1 MHRRCSG
8 WDEDNSMVA
17 QSRDA
22 RQTRRFAMKIEIH
35 VALLGLGLL
44 AGCSAP
50 PPPPAPV
57 VAPIASSVSGTVMLR
72 DPRELSLQ
80 ARVELRVVDVATPA
94 VPLAQTVIP
103 NANRSPVSFN
113 VPINPTQVDPKRTY
127 AVDAVL
133 IDGDRRYLP
142 VLQYPV
148 LTNRAPSRV
157 DIIVAPEPTPAEK
170 LFDAYKKAYAQVGT
184 MKQISGSSMGETS
197 STAWDAFVSNGKVH
211 VVREITDLDND
222 KGRITLKMAYQND
235 KPWVVVKEESA
246 AGASRPFATSKVGWD
261 EGGQLVLKEH
271 FANGQLSDVSADE
284 AKALYN
290 QAQQIFN
297 MAQAN
302 APKK

>member
-1 MHRRCSG
+1 
-8 WDEDNSMVA
+8 
-17 QSRDA
+17 
-22 RQTRRFAMKIEIH
+22 MKTKNPI
-35 VALLGLGLL
+35 ALLGLSLL

-50 PPPPAPV
+50 PPPPPPA

-72 DPRELSLQ
+72 EPRELSYQ
-80 ARVELRVVDVATPA
+80 ARVELRVIDVATPA
-94 VPLAQTVIP
+94 APLAQTVIP
-103 NANRSPVSFN
+103 NASRPPVSFN
-113 VPINPTQVDPKRTY
+113 VPIDAAKVDPKRTY
-127 AVDAVL
+127 SVDAVL

-148 LTNRAPSRV
+148 LTNHAPSRV

-222 KGRITLKMAYQND
+222 KGRITLKMAFQND

-261 EGGQLVLKEH
+261 EGGSLVLKERL
-271 FANGQLSDVSADE
+271 ANGQLSDVSADE

-290 QAQQIFN
+290 QAQQAFN
-297 MAQAN
+297 MAQAA

>member
-1 MHRRCSG
+1 
-8 WDEDNSMVA
+8 
-17 QSRDA
+17 
-22 RQTRRFAMKIEIH
+22 MKTKIS
-35 VALLGLGLL
+35 VALLGLSLV
-44 AGCSAP
+44 AGCSPP
-50 PPPPAPV
+50 PPPPAPA
-57 VAPIASSVSGTVMLR
+57 VAPIASSVTGTVMLR
-72 DPRELSLQ
+72 EPRELSFQ
-80 ARVELRVVDVATPA
+80 ARVELRVIDVATPA

-103 NANRSPVSFN
+103 NASRPPVSFT
-113 VPINPTQVDPKRTY
+113 VPINPSQVDPKRIY
-127 AVDAVL
+127 SVDAVL

-148 LTNRAPSRV
+148 LTNHAPSRV

-261 EGGQLVLKEH
+261 EGGNLVLRERL
-271 FANGQLSDVSADE
+271 ANGQLSDVSVDE

-290 QAQQIFN
+290 QAQQAFN
-297 MAQAN
+297 MAQAA